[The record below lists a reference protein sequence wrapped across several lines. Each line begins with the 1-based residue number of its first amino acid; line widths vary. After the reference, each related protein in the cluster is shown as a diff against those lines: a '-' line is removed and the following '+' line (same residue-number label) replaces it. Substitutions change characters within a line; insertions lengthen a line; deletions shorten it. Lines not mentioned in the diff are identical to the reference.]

1 MIKDYIEC
9 YIMLSRLHGI
19 FTSTLS
25 LEPTANFKGRLKGII
40 NTTDRNEVTKEREL
54 SRNSGSE
61 IKWLANIIKICT
73 GRHDSL
79 TYEKRKTDAE
89 HHL

>member
-1 MIKDYIEC
+1 
-9 YIMLSRLHGI
+9 MLSHLHGI
-19 FTSTLS
+19 FTSPLS

-61 IKWLANIIKICT
+61 IK
-73 GRHDSL
+73 
-79 TYEKRKTDAE
+79 
-89 HHL
+89 

>member
-1 MIKDYIEC
+1 
-9 YIMLSRLHGI
+9 MLSSLHDI

-25 LEPTANFKGRLKGII
+25 LEPTTNFKGRLKGII
-40 NTTDRNEVTKEREL
+40 NTTDRNEVTNEREL
-54 SRNSGSE
+54 SRNTGSE

-73 GRHDSL
+73 GRDDSL
-79 TYEKRKTDAE
+79 IYEKRKTDAE